1 MKNEI
6 KKATAKKAITAV
18 KKPTKKE
25 QAHEFYAQEH
35 SEYGMHFDHVGC
47 IEDIHR
53 IYGSKVA
60 NAVNND
66 IARDIPELGIDLI

>member
-1 MKNEI
+1 MK
-6 KKATAKKAITAV
+6 
-18 KKPTKKE
+18 TKTE

-35 SEYGMHFDHVGC
+35 SEYRMYFNHVEC

-53 IYGSKVA
+53 TYGPTVA
-60 NAVNND
+60 AAVNND

>member
-1 MKNEI
+1 MSN
-6 KKATAKKAITAV
+6 
-18 KKPTKKE
+18 TKTE

-35 SEYGMHFDHVGC
+35 SKYRMHFDHAEC

-53 IYGSKVA
+53 MYGPKVA
-60 NAVNND
+60 TAVNND

>member
-1 MKNEI
+1 MK
-6 KKATAKKAITAV
+6 
-18 KKPTKKE
+18 TKIE

-35 SEYGMHFDHVGC
+35 SAYGMHFDHVEC

-53 IYGSKVA
+53 MYGPKVA
-60 NAVNND
+60 TVVNND